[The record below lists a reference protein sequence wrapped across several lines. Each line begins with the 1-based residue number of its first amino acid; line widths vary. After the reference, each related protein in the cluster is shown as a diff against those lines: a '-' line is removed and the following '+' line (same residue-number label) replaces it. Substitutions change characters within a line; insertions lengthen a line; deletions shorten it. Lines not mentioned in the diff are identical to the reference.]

1 MKKLAT
7 VGSLIVTSTLVFS
20 SMPFQNAHADTT
32 SMNVPNKQSQNV
44 QNHRPYGGVVPQ
56 GMTQAQYT
64 ELDKTLPQLSAGS
77 NMQDYNMK
85 LYDATQNIADKYNV
99 IITTNVGVFKPH
111 AVRDMNGHALPLT
124 KDGNFYQT
132 NVDANGV
139 NHGGSEMVQNKTGH
153 MSQQDHMNQNTH
165 MNQQPQIQQ
174 GHMQSSNHQMMSPK
188 ANMHSSNHQ
197 MNQSNKKVLPA
208 AGESMTSSI
217 LTASIAA
224 LLLVS
229 GLFLAFRRRSTN
241 K

>member
-1 MKKLAT
+1 
-7 VGSLIVTSTLVFS
+7 STLVFS

-32 SMNVPNKQSQNV
+32 SMNVSNKQSQNV

-64 ELDKTLPQLSAGS
+64 ELEKALPQLSAGS

-99 IITTNVGVFKPH
+99 TITTNVGVFKPH

-153 MSQQDHMNQNTH
+153 MSQQGHMNQNTH
-165 MNQQPQIQQ
+165 MNQHPHMQQ
-174 GHMQSSNHQMMSPK
+174 GHMQ
-188 ANMHSSNHQ
+188 SSNHQ

>member
-32 SMNVPNKQSQNV
+32 SMNVSNKQSQNV

-64 ELDKTLPQLSAGS
+64 ELEKALPQLSAGS

-85 LYDATQNIADKYNV
+85 LYDETQNIADKYNV

-153 MSQQDHMNQNTH
+153 MSQQ
-165 MNQQPQIQQ
+165 

-217 LTASIAA
+217 LTAGIAA

>member
-7 VGSLIVTSTLVFS
+7 VGYLIVTSTLVFS

-32 SMNVPNKQSQNV
+32 SMNVSNKQSQNV

-64 ELDKTLPQLSAGS
+64 ELEKALPQLSAGS

-111 AVRDMNGHALPLT
+111 AVRDMNGHALPVT

-153 MSQQDHMNQNTH
+153 MNQNTH
-165 MNQQPQIQQ
+165 MNQQPHMQQ
-174 GHMQSSNHQMMSPK
+174 GHMQ
-188 ANMHSSNHQ
+188 SSNHQ

-229 GLFLAFRRRSTN
+229 GLFLAFRQRSTN